1 MWAALQHAEWVT
13 ILATS
18 RWLYGLA
25 SVVHYVALFSCIG
38 TIVLLDLRIL
48 GVAERNQSLPA
59 FAEQLRPWTWVGS
72 GAAVVSGFLLFA
84 TEAGDYAVVRSFHVK
99 LLIVALG
106 LISALAIEW
115 SVQKWNRV
123 PLMPSTAKLL
133 AMISIALWLGAILR
147 PWKSLLL
154 QAWDR
159 PRLTSPRD
167 YACMT

>member
-25 SVVHYVALFSCIG
+25 SVVHYVALLSCIG

-48 GVAERNQSLPA
+48 GVAERNQALPA
-59 FAEQLRPWTWVGS
+59 FAGQLRPWIWIGS

-84 TEAGDYAVVRSFHVK
+84 TEAGDYAAVTPFHVK
-99 LLIVALG
+99 MLIVALA

-115 SVQKWNRV
+115 SVPKWNRAPV
-123 PLMPSTAKLL
+123 IPVTAKLL
-133 AMISIALWLGAILR
+133 ALISIALWLGAILAAVEIA
-147 PWKSLLL
+147 P
-154 QAWDR
+154 
-159 PRLTSPRD
+159 LTGLG
-167 YACMT
+167 